1 MSGHNFLQQAG
12 GRAARSR
19 RKESTRPSL
28 GGIEP
33 TDYATRNLIANSLA
47 AGAASGRR
55 DVRGGAGSPERA
67 AIERPRP
74 IEQASRG
81 IAARSRCECGESA
94 CAGSASQ
101 GASESTRAGSASQG
115 ASESI
120 RAGSASQG
128 ASESTR
134 AGSASQG
141 ASESTRAG
149 SASQGASE
157 SIRAGS
163 ASQGASESTRASSA
177 SQGPGESCGC
187 SGTCEGASSG
197 QIARKRSGEEARQAA
212 SRKTG

>member
-1 MSGHNFLQQAG
+1 MSDHNILQQAG
-12 GRAARSR
+12 GRAARAR

-101 GASESTRAGSASQG
+101 GANESACASSATKGVNESACAGSASQG
-115 ASESI
+115 ASESP
-120 RAGSASQG
+120 RAGPASQG
-128 ASESTR
+128 ASESAC
-134 AGSASQG
+134 AG
-141 ASESTRAG
+141 
-149 SASQGASE
+149 
-157 SIRAGS
+157 
-163 ASQGASESTRASSA
+163 SA
-177 SQGPGESCGC
+177 SQGPGESSCPSESTGEGWGC
-187 SGTCEGASSG
+187 SGSCEGASSG
-197 QIARKRSGEEARQAA
+197 QS
-212 SRKTG
+212 SRKSSRK

>member
-1 MSGHNFLQQAG
+1 MSDHNILQQAG
-12 GRAARSR
+12 GRAARAR

-81 IAARSRCECGESA
+81 IAARSPSQGASESACASSATKGVNESACAGSTGQGASESA

-101 GASESTRAGSASQG
+101 GASES
-115 ASESI
+115 
-120 RAGSASQG
+120 
-128 ASESTR
+128 
-134 AGSASQG
+134 
-141 ASESTRAG
+141 
-149 SASQGASE
+149 
-157 SIRAGS
+157 
-163 ASQGASESTRASSA
+163 
-177 SQGPGESCGC
+177 
-187 SGTCEGASSG
+187 
-197 QIARKRSGEEARQAA
+197 
-212 SRKTG
+212 

>member
-1 MSGHNFLQQAG
+1 MSDHNILQQAG
-12 GRAARSR
+12 GRAARAR

-81 IAARSRCECGESA
+81 IAARSRCEY
-94 CAGSASQ
+94 
-101 GASESTRAGSASQG
+101 SEST
-115 ASESI
+115 

-157 SIRAGS
+157 S
-163 ASQGASESTRASSA
+163 TRASSA
-177 SQGPGESCGC
+177 SQGASESCGC